1 MSKKD
6 YFLIIFVGFFL
17 LSLIFIFAEN
27 IDKNLNILPS
37 FIKKPFSLGMD
48 IAGGTILTYQ
58 IDLSKLKDQNFKDVS
73 EQVKD
78 LIERRINFLGVSEFF
93 TSLSASGRVL
103 IEIPNIKDP
112 EAAQRI
118 IGETPFLD
126 FRVPLDL
133 NVSTQTTSSL
143 ENLVFMPTKLTGQY
157 LKTAEL
163 QFDPYTYEPIV
174 TLSFNDEGSKIFKDL
189 TEKYLGK
196 PIAIFLDDQLISAPR
211 VAEVITNGQARI
223 TGKFTVE
230 EAKTLANRLKQG
242 ALPAPLNL
250 ISVSIVNPLIGKSF
264 LNLVIKAAFL
274 GIALVIIFMIIFYG
288 LNGLLASI
296 ALIFFVIF
304 NLALYKLL
312 GVTISL
318 ASLSGLILAVGM
330 AVDAN
335 ILIFERMKEE
345 KKHGLKGKDLI
356 ESGFSRAFPS
366 IRDSNMTT
374 IISSLLI
381 YFLATSFVKGFALT
395 LFFGVVISFLT
406 AVFFSRYLLE
416 FFSHQQ

>member
-1 MSKKD
+1 MSQRN
-6 YFLIIFVGFFL
+6 YFLIIFGSFFA

-27 IDKNLNILPS
+27 IDQNLNILPS
-37 FIKKPFSLGMD
+37 FMKKSFSLGMD

-58 IDLSKLKDQNFKDVS
+58 IDLTKLKNQDLKSIS

-78 LIERRINFLGVSEFF
+78 LIERRINFLGVNEFF
-93 TSLSASGRVL
+93 TSFSASGRVL
-103 IEIPNIKDP
+103 VEIPNIKDP

-126 FRVPLDL
+126 FRVPLYIRTA
-133 NVSTQTTSSL
+133 TQTTSSL
-143 ENLVFMPTKLTGQY
+143 ENFIFIPTKLTGQY
-157 LKTAEL
+157 LKTAEF
-163 QFDPYTYEPIV
+163 QIDPYTSEPLV
-174 TLSFNDEGSKIFKDL
+174 TLSFNEEGAKIFKEL

-196 PIAIFLDDQLISAPR
+196 PIAIFLDNQQISSPR
-211 VAEVITNGQARI
+211 VAEVIANGEARI

-264 LNLVIKAAFL
+264 LNVVIKAAFL
-274 GIALVIIFMIIFYG
+274 GVALVILFMIIFYG

-296 ALIFFVIF
+296 ALIFFIIF

-395 LFFGVVISFLT
+395 LFFGVVLSFLT

-416 FFSHQQ
+416 LFSYKQ

>member
-1 MSKKD
+1 
-6 YFLIIFVGFFL
+6 
-17 LSLIFIFAEN
+17 
-27 IDKNLNILPS
+27 
-37 FIKKPFSLGMD
+37 MD

-58 IDLSKLKDQNFKDVS
+58 IDLTKIKDQDLKNVS

-78 LIERRINFLGVSEFF
+78 LIERRINFLGVGEFF
-93 TSLSASGRVL
+93 TSFSASGRILV
-103 IEIPNIKDP
+103 EIPNIKDP
-112 EAAQRI
+112 DAARKI
-118 IGETPFLD
+118 IGETPYLD
-126 FRVPLDL
+126 FRVPLRL
-133 NVSTQTTSSL
+133 GTATVATGAETNLIFVPTQ
-143 ENLVFMPTKLTGQY
+143 LTGQY
-157 LKTAEL
+157 IKTADFQL
-163 QFDPYTYEPIV
+163 DPYTGEPIV
-174 TLSFNDEGSKIFKDL
+174 TLSFNSEGAKIFKEL
-189 TEKYLGK
+189 TEKYIGQ
-196 PIAIFLDDQLISAPR
+196 PIAIFLDNVMISAPR
-211 VAEVITNGQARI
+211 VQEAITQGQARI

-242 ALPAPLNL
+242 ALPAPLKL

-264 LNLVIKAAFL
+264 LDFVIRASFLGVFLVIL
-274 GIALVIIFMIIFYG
+274 FMIVFYRF
-288 LNGLLASI
+288 NGLLASI
-296 ALIFFVIF
+296 ALIFFIVF

-312 GVTISL
+312 NVTISL

-335 ILIFERMKEE
+335 ILIFERMREE
-345 KKHGLKGKDLI
+345 RQKGLKGKDLI
-356 ESGFSRAFPS
+356 EAGFARAFPS

-416 FFSHQQ
+416 FFNKNN